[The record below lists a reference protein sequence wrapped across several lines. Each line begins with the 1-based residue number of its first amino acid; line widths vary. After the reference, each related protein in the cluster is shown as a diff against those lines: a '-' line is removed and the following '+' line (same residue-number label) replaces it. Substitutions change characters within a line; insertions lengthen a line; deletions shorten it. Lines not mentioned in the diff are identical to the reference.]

1 MDVNDQSPRFHEA
14 LRDFKR
20 ARQRGALE
28 TIIAHLTGKT
38 EELWS
43 YEEVSQQLRAGEP
56 VDRGLQQIPLDAIVG
71 SVGRYTDFTRSF
83 LPRRENAQERWARVR
98 AAFDSV
104 DDIPPILVYKVGD
117 SYFVLDGNHRVSVAR
132 VLGASHI
139 PAYVTEV
146 ETKVPLSPDD
156 RPDELIC
163 QAQHAAFLEET
174 ALDELRPQ
182 ADFTLTAPGQYR
194 VLKEQIRRHHERL
207 RRQRKEDVPSVEAVA
222 SWYDDVYL
230 PVIHVIRRRGILHH
244 FPGRTE
250 TDLYVWLMRHQAELK
265 DELGWE
271 VEADSLASNLVHRFS
286 REPQR
291 VLARVK
297 QRLLNAITPELLE
310 AGPPPGWWRQWEV
323 SERVEPYLFSNVLV
337 PLSGDASGWRALGQA
352 LILARRER
360 ARLHGLHVI
369 TGDDPVLQ
377 QHGEALRAEFQERLQ
392 QAGVEGE
399 LSLEIG
405 RVAQAICDRAQWND
419 LVILALDFPPTPQV
433 AGRLTSGL
441 GTLIRR
447 SSRPL
452 LAVPGDPTQLQR
464 PLLAYDGS
472 PKAKEALFV
481 ATYLTAK
488 WELQLTVVAVD
499 EAERSA
505 DDVLEQARLYL
516 IARGVSATYV
526 AGHGDVADAIRETAE
541 AHRCDLIV
549 MGGYGFRPLL
559 EVVLG
564 STVDQ
569 VLRWR
574 RWPVLIC
581 R

>member
-1 MDVNDQSPRFHEA
+1 MDVDDRSPRFHAA

-28 TIIAHLTGKT
+28 SIIAYLKG
-38 EELWS
+38 EPDELWS
-43 YEEVSQQLRAGEP
+43 YEEVSQQLRTGEP

-71 SVGRYTDFTRSF
+71 SVGRYGDFTRTF
-83 LPRRENAQERWARVR
+83 LPRREDAQERWASVR
-98 AAFDSV
+98 SAFDSV
-104 DDIPPILVYKVGD
+104 EDIPPILVYKVGD

-139 PAYVTEV
+139 AAYVTEV
-146 ETKVPLSPDD
+146 ETKVSLSPDD
-156 RPDELIC
+156 RPDGLIC
-163 QAQHAAFLEET
+163 QAQYAAFLEET
-174 ALDELRPQ
+174 SLDKLRPD
-182 ADFTLTAPGQYR
+182 ADFTVTAPGQYR
-194 VLKEQIRRHHERL
+194 VLKEQIRRHRELL
-207 RRQRKEDVPSVEAVA
+207 RQQRDEDVPYAAAVA
-222 SWYDDVYL
+222 DWYDSVYL
-230 PVIHVIRRRGILHH
+230 PTVRVIRRRGILYH

-250 TDLYVWLMRHQAELK
+250 TDLYTWLMRHQEELK

-286 REPQR
+286 REPEH

-297 QRLLNAITPELLE
+297 ERVLNAITPEPLE
-310 AGPPPGWWRQWEV
+310 AGPPPGWWREWEV
-323 SERVEPYLFSNVLV
+323 SERVEPYLFPNILV

-352 LILARRER
+352 LIIARREE

-369 TGDDPVLQ
+369 TADEAALHQG
-377 QHGEALRAEFQERLQ
+377 GEVLRAEFQERLEQ
-392 QAGVEGE
+392 VGASGDFAVEV
-399 LSLEIG
+399 G
-405 RVAQAICDRAQWND
+405 RVAQTICDRARWND
-419 LVILALDFPPTPQV
+419 LVVMALDYPPAPEM
-433 AGRLTSGL
+433 ADRLTSGL
-441 GTLIRR
+441 STLLRR
-447 SSRPL
+447 CSRPV
-452 LAVPGDPTQLQR
+452 LAVPGDPTRLQR

-481 ATYLTAK
+481 ATYLAAR

-499 EAERSA
+499 EAQRQA
-505 DDVLEQARLYL
+505 DDVLEHARLYL
-516 IARGVSATYV
+516 IARGVSADYV
-526 AGHGDVADAIRETAE
+526 AGEGEAVDVIHDTAE
-541 AHRCDLIV
+541 AHDCDFVV

>member
-1 MDVNDQSPRFHEA
+1 MDANDQSPRFHAA

-28 TIIAHLTGKT
+28 TIIAHLKGKPD
-38 EELWS
+38 ELWS

-56 VDRGLQQIPLDAIVG
+56 IDRGLQQIPLDAIVG
-71 SVGRYTDFTRSF
+71 SVGRYADFTRSF
-83 LPRRENAQERWARVR
+83 LPRRESAQERWARVR
-98 AAFDSV
+98 SAFDSV
-104 DDIPPILVYKVGD
+104 EEIPPILVYKVGD

-146 ETKVPLSPDD
+146 ETKVPLSPAD

-174 ALDELRPQ
+174 GLDELRPR

-207 RRQRKEDVPSVEAVA
+207 RRQRKEDVPYADAVA

-230 PVIHVIRRRGILHH
+230 PVVRVIRRRGILHH

-265 DELGWE
+265 EELGWE

-297 QRLLNAITPELLE
+297 ERLLNAITPEPLE
-310 AGPPPGWWRQWEV
+310 AGPPPGWWREWEV

-352 LILARRER
+352 LILARREE

-369 TGDDPVLQ
+369 TGGEPVLRER
-377 QHGEALRAEFQERLQ
+377 GEALRIEFRERLQ
-392 QAGVEGE
+392 QAGVKGE
-399 LSLEIG
+399 LSLEAG
-405 RVAQAICDRAQWND
+405 RVAPAICDRARWND
-419 LVILALDFPPTPQV
+419 LIVMALDYPPASQV

-441 GTLIRR
+441 GAVIRR

-452 LAVPGDPTQLQR
+452 LAVPGDPTQLQQ

-472 PKAKEALFV
+472 PKANEALFV
-481 ATYLTAK
+481 ATYLAAK
-488 WELQLTVVAVD
+488 WEVQLTVVAVD

-505 DDVLEQARLYL
+505 DDILEQARLYL

-526 AGHGDVADAIRETAE
+526 AGEGDVADAIRQAAE

-549 MGGYGFRPLL
+549 MGGYGFRPLI

-574 RWPVLIC
+574 QWPVLIC

>member
-1 MDVNDQSPRFHEA
+1 MDVNDQSPRFHAA

-28 TIIAHLTGKT
+28 TIIAHLRGKPD
-38 EELWS
+38 ELWS

-56 VDRGLQQIPLDAIVG
+56 VDRGLQKIPLDAIVG
-71 SVGRYTDFTRSF
+71 SVGRYADFTRTF
-83 LPRRENAQERWARVR
+83 LPRREGAQERWARVR

-104 DDIPPILVYKVGD
+104 EEIPPILVYKVGD

-132 VLGASHI
+132 VLGATHI
-139 PAYVTEV
+139 PAHVTEV
-146 ETKVPLSPDD
+146 ETKVPLSPED

-174 ALDELRPQ
+174 GLDELRPD

-207 RRQRKEDVPSVEAVA
+207 RRQRGADVPNAEAVA

-230 PVIHVIRRRGILHH
+230 PVVRVIRRRGILQH

-265 DELGWE
+265 EELGWE
-271 VEADSLASNLVHRFS
+271 VEADSLASDLVHRFS

-297 QRLLNAITPELLE
+297 ERVLNAITPEPLE
-310 AGPPPGWWRQWEV
+310 AGPPPGWWRRWEV
-323 SERVEPYLFSNVLV
+323 SDRAEPRLFTNVLV

-352 LILARRER
+352 LVVARRDG

-369 TGDDPVLQ
+369 TGDEPVLRDRGQ
-377 QHGEALRAEFQERLQ
+377 ALRAEFQERLE
-392 QAGVEGE
+392 QADAEGDLSVEV
-399 LSLEIG
+399 G
-405 RVAQAICDRAQWND
+405 RVAQTICERAVWND
-419 LVILALDFPPTPQV
+419 LVVMALDYPPAPQV
-433 AGRLTSGL
+433 ADRLTSGL

-447 SSRPL
+447 SSRPI
-452 LAVPGDPTQLQR
+452 LAVPADPTQLRR

-481 ATYLTAK
+481 ATYLTAR
-488 WELQLTVVAVD
+488 WELELTVVAVD
-499 EAERSA
+499 EEERTAA
-505 DDVLEQARLYL
+505 DILEHARLYL

-526 AGHGDVADAIRETAE
+526 TGEGSVAAAIRRAAE
-541 AHRCDLIV
+541 DHQCDVIV

>member
-1 MDVNDQSPRFHEA
+1 MNDQSPRFHAA

-28 TIIAHLTGKT
+28 TIIAHLRGKPD
-38 EELWS
+38 ELWS
-43 YEEVSQQLRAGEP
+43 YEEVSQQLRAGDP

-71 SVGRYTDFTRSF
+71 SVGRYADFTRTF
-83 LPRRENAQERWARVR
+83 LPRRESAQERWARVR
-98 AAFDSV
+98 TAFNSV
-104 DDIPPILVYKVGD
+104 EEIPPILVYKVGD

-139 PAYVTEV
+139 PAHVTEV
-146 ETKVPLSPDD
+146 ETKVPLSPED

-174 ALDELRPQ
+174 GLDELRPD
-182 ADFTLTAPGQYR
+182 ADFTVTAPGQYR
-194 VLKEQIRRHHERL
+194 VLKEQIRRHCERL
-207 RRQRKEDVPSVEAVA
+207 GRRGDDDVPYADAVA
-222 SWYDDVYL
+222 AWYDDVYL
-230 PVIHVIRRRGILHH
+230 PAVRVIRRRGILHH

-250 TDLYVWLMRHQAELK
+250 TDLYVWLMRHQSELK
-265 DELGWE
+265 EELGYE
-271 VEADSLASNLVHRFS
+271 VEADSLASSLVHRFS

-291 VLARVK
+291 VFARVK
-297 QRLLNAITPELLE
+297 ERVLNAITPEPLE
-310 AGPPPGWWRQWEV
+310 AGPPPGWWRRWEI
-323 SERVEPYLFSNVLV
+323 SDRAEPRLFTNVLV
-337 PLSGDASGWRALGQA
+337 PLSGDATGWRALGQA
-352 LILARRER
+352 LVVARREE
-360 ARLHGLHVI
+360 ARLHGLHVL
-369 TGDDPVLQ
+369 TGDDPVLRER
-377 QHGEALRAEFQERLQ
+377 GLALRDEFQERLQ
-392 QAGVEGE
+392 QAAAEGD
-399 LSLEIG
+399 LSLETG
-405 RVAQAICDRAQWND
+405 RVAPTICDRARWND
-419 LVILALDFPPTPQV
+419 LVVMALDYPPAPQV

-441 GTLIRR
+441 GTLLRR
-447 SSRPL
+447 SSRPV
-452 LAVPGDPTQLQR
+452 LAVPADPTRLQR

-481 ATYLTAK
+481 AAYLAAK

-499 EAERSA
+499 EAERA
-505 DDVLEQARLYL
+505 AGETLETARLYL

-526 AGHGDVADAIRETAE
+526 AEEGDVAAAIHATAE
-541 AHRCDLIV
+541 AHNCDLIV

>member
-1 MDVNDQSPRFHEA
+1 LDVNDQSPRFHAA

-28 TIIAHLTGKT
+28 TIIAHLKGRPD
-38 EELWS
+38 ELWS
-43 YEEVSQQLRAGEP
+43 YEEVSQQLRAGDP

-71 SVGRYTDFTRSF
+71 SVGRYADFTRTF
-83 LPRRENAQERWARVR
+83 LPRRENAQDRWARVR
-98 AAFDSV
+98 SAFDSV
-104 DDIPPILVYKVGD
+104 DEIPPILVYKVGD

-146 ETKVPLSPDD
+146 ETKVPLSPED

-174 ALDELRPQ
+174 GLDELRAD
-182 ADFTLTAPGQYR
+182 ADFTLTAPGQFR
-194 VLKEQIRRHHERL
+194 VLKEQIRRHHDQL
-207 RRQRKEDVPSVEAVA
+207 RRQRDEDVPYDEAVA
-222 SWYDDVYL
+222 TWYDDVYL
-230 PVIHVIRRRGILHH
+230 PAVRVIRRRGILHH

-265 DELGWE
+265 EELGWE

-297 QRLLNAITPELLE
+297 ERVLNAIIPEPLE
-310 AGPPPGWWRQWEV
+310 AGPPPGWWRKWEV
-323 SERVEPYLFSNVLV
+323 SERVEPRLFTNVLV
-337 PLSGDASGWRALGQA
+337 PLSGESSGWRALGQA
-352 LILARRER
+352 LVVARREE

-369 TGDDPVLQ
+369 TGDEPLLHERGQV
-377 QHGEALRAEFQERLQ
+377 LRAEFQERLQ
-392 QAGVEGE
+392 QEGVDGD
-399 LSLEIG
+399 LSLEAG
-405 RVAQAICDRAQWND
+405 RVAPTVCDRARWND
-419 LVILALDFPPTPQV
+419 LVVMALDYPPAPEV

-441 GTLIRR
+441 GSLIRR
-447 SSRPL
+447 SSRPV
-452 LAVPGDPTQLQR
+452 LAVPGDPTQLER

-472 PKAKEALFV
+472 PKANEALFV
-481 ATYLTAK
+481 ATYLAAK
-488 WELQLTVVAVD
+488 WELPLTVVAVD
-499 EAERSA
+499 EAQRAAGET
-505 DDVLEQARLYL
+505 LETAQLYL
-516 IARGVSATYV
+516 LARGVSATYV
-526 AGHGDVADAIRETAE
+526 PEQGPVAAAIRNTAE
-541 AHRCDLIV
+541 AHNCDFIV

-574 RWPVLIC
+574 LWPVLIC

>member
-1 MDVNDQSPRFHEA
+1 MDVNDQSPRFHAA

-28 TIIAHLTGKT
+28 TIVAHLTGKPD
-38 EELWS
+38 ELWS
-43 YEEVSQQLRAGEP
+43 FEEVSQQLRAGES

-71 SVGRYTDFTRSF
+71 SVGRYNDFTRSF
-83 LPRRENAQERWARVR
+83 LPRREGAQERWARVR
-98 AAFDSV
+98 SAFDSV
-104 DDIPPILVYKVGD
+104 EEFPPILVYKVGD

-163 QAQHAAFLEET
+163 QAQHATFLEET
-174 ALDELRPQ
+174 GLDELRPQ
-182 ADFTLTAPGQYR
+182 ANFTLTAPGQYR
-194 VLKEQIRRHHERL
+194 VLKEQIRRHHKWL
-207 RRQRKEDVPSVEAVA
+207 GRRRKEDVLFADAVA

-230 PVIHVIRRRGILHH
+230 PVVRVIRRRGILHY

-250 TDLYVWLMRHQAELK
+250 TDLYVWIMRHQAELK
-265 DELGWE
+265 EELGWE
-271 VEADSLASNLVHRFS
+271 VEADSLATNLVHRFS

-291 VLARVK
+291 LLARVK
-297 QRLLNAITPELLE
+297 ERVLNAITPEPLE
-310 AGPPPGWWRQWEV
+310 AGPPPGWWREWEV
-323 SERVEPYLFSNVLV
+323 SERAEPYLFSNVLV

-352 LILARRER
+352 LVVARHEK

-369 TGDDPVLQ
+369 TGDEPVLQ
-377 QHGEALRAEFQERLQ
+377 ERGEALRAEFQERLQ
-392 QAGVEGE
+392 QASAEGE
-399 LSLEIG
+399 LSLEVG
-405 RVAQAICDRAQWND
+405 RVAPTICHRARWND
-419 LVILALDFPPTPQV
+419 LVVLALDYPPAPQV

-452 LAVPGDPTQLQR
+452 LIVPADPTQLQR

-481 ATYLTAK
+481 ATYLAAK

-499 EAERSA
+499 EAERAAA
-505 DDVLEQARLYL
+505 DILEHARLYL

-526 AGHGDVADAIRETAE
+526 SDEGDVAGAIRRATE

-549 MGGYGFRPLL
+549 MGGYGFRPLI